1 MRQHDFIAMGT
12 DWSILGE
19 GLVQSALQQ
28 AEALVRDL
36 EARLSR
42 FLPGSALSRLN
53 RERRTQDAPLATLLR
68 VALRFRQ
75 STGGAFDP
83 TLGLQL
89 AALGYDRTY
98 RDVLA
103 PVVGRGSP
111 WATDLRIVIDDDRVS
126 LDGSGEVDLGGIAKG
141 WTVDQVMT
149 QLRATGAES
158 VLVDGGGDIAV
169 HGAAWPI
176 GVGEDL
182 SVTLRKGAIATS
194 STLRRRWVSAQ
205 GESLHH
211 VLSPRTRL
219 PSDSCIDTVTVVA
232 PNATAAD
239 ALATALLADPE
250 GQVPRLAGHPCEAA
264 FRAESGAWYTTPGWS
279 EAP

>member
-1 MRQHDFIAMGT
+1 MQHDFVAMGT

-19 GLVQSALQQ
+19 GLVQRALQQ
-28 AEALVRDL
+28 AEALVRDV

-42 FLPGSALSRLN
+42 FLPDSALSRLN
-53 RERRTQDAPLATLLR
+53 RERCSQDALLAMLLR
-68 VALRFRQ
+68 VALQFRQ
-75 STGGAFDP
+75 STCGAFDP

-89 AALGYDRTY
+89 SALGYDRPY
-98 RDVLA
+98 RDVSA
-103 PVVGRGSP
+103 PVVGPGSP
-111 WATDLRIVIDDDRVS
+111 WATDLRIVIDGDQVS

-141 WTVDQVMT
+141 WTVDRVMT
-149 QLRATGAES
+149 QLRATGAGS

-194 STLRRRWVSAQ
+194 STLRRHWLSAQ
-205 GESLHH
+205 GKSLHH
-211 VLSPRTRL
+211 VLSPRTGL
-219 PSDSCIDTVTVVA
+219 PSESSIDTVTVVA
-232 PNATAAD
+232 PDATVAD

-250 GQVPRLAGHPCEAA
+250 GQVPRLAGYHCEAA
-264 FRAESGAWYTTPGWS
+264 LRAKSGAWYTTAGWS